1 MLEEIKWLEKVSKLV
16 DVENTDDSY
25 NKGKKAIRQFA
36 YGDELMTA
44 LGGINAVIDK
54 LKKLN
59 S

>member
-16 DVENTDDSY
+16 DVENTDDNY

-44 LGGINAVIDK
+44 LGSINAVIDK